1 MMVNGARLVEEL
13 QRFILKVDST
23 PFYKSIVDE
32 DFFKYVAELK
42 KGEIQV
48 T

>member
-1 MMVNGARLVEEL
+1 MMVNGARIVEEL
-13 QRFILKVDST
+13 QRFILKIDST

-42 KGEIQV
+42 KGEIKV
-48 T
+48 R